1 MRSRPGLRVLAVDDE
16 VPALDELAYL
26 LERDDRVAVV
36 HTSASSTR
44 ALELLHSEPIDVVF
58 LDIAMPALTGLEL
71 ATVLSRFEVR
81 PAVVFVTAHSE
92 HAVDAFELE
101 AVDYVLKPVREDR
114 LRAAVRRVEEW
125 QTRGRDDRDG
135 RDDTIP
141 VELAGVTRLV
151 QRSDVV
157 YVEAQGDY
165 ARLHTAEGGSH
176 LVRLSLA
183 TLEERWA
190 EAGFLRIHR
199 SVLVALGRVDEVRTE
214 NGRCTVVAGAA
225 ELPVSRRLTPVLRDR
240 LRRARAGGGV
250 T

>member
-1 MRSRPGLRVLAVDDE
+1 MRSQPGLRVLAVDDE
-16 VPALDELAYL
+16 VPVLDELAYL

-36 HTSASSTR
+36 HTSATSTE
-44 ALELLHSEPIDVVF
+44 ALDVLHREPIDVVF
-58 LDIAMPALTGLEL
+58 LDIAMPALSGLEL
-71 ATVLSRFEVR
+71 ATVLSRFETR

-92 HAVDAFELE
+92 HAVEAFELE

-114 LRAAVRRVEEW
+114 LRAAVRRAEEW
-125 QTRGRDDRDG
+125 QTRGRDDRDD
-135 RDDTIP
+135 RDDSIP

-151 QRSDVV
+151 PRSEVV

-165 ARLHTAEGGSH
+165 ARLHTAEGSH
-176 LVRLSLA
+176 LVRLPLA

-214 NGRCTVVAGAA
+214 NGRCTVVAGGV
-225 ELPVSRRLTPVLRDR
+225 ELPVSRRLTPVLRYR
-240 LRRARAGGGV
+240 LRRARTGEA
-250 T
+250 